1 MQTEGQV
8 GAALVLAVTI
18 ALNSSR
24 GRDPYSSAAV
34 LVELSARPI
43 FGAVVALAGLVGAVV
58 RCCAPEGAGAHAEQV
73 MRVSKVDE
81 KISLIIKPSCA

>member
-1 MQTEGQV
+1 MQTEGQI

-24 GRDPYSSAAV
+24 GRDPYSPAAV

-43 FGAVVALAGLVGAVV
+43 FGAVVAFAGLVGAVV
-58 RCCAPEGAGAHAEQV
+58 PLLRPRRSGSA
-73 MRVSKVDE
+73 R
-81 KISLIIKPSCA
+81 